1 MKRWRLFVTLFLV
14 AGLPILLVVGV
25 YLKEIRDLATWGRTN
40 PLGGV
45 ADTLMDKVET
55 QFHDGHEQIHTL
67 ADEPGLTGPAA
78 AETLAR
84 YDDYIQSGRFKALF
98 VALADGRTLTDP
110 AALPEGWMHSV
121 PAAPE
126 AGLSEVFTDP
136 DGALVVAITAPV
148 EGAGGWVT
156 GLFDVSR
163 VLGESVLDRMRL
175 AEYGQAFLVDRDGRI
190 FLSADRALV
199 GRSLDDLG
207 LARAAGAEGLY
218 EAGGWRQA
226 DGEPH
231 YVALAPSHGYYE
243 GPQNAWRAG
252 LMVPE
257 RVVAGRS
264 HGMSTWVGG
273 VVVAIV
279 LISGGLFL
287 VLRHSV
293 TGAPRA

>member
-1 MKRWRLFVTLFLV
+1 MKRLRLAVTLVLV
-14 AGLPILLVVGV
+14 AGFPIALVVWV
-25 YLKEIRDLATWGRTN
+25 FVHEIRDLSAWGRIN

-67 ADEPGLTGPAA
+67 ASDPDLTGPAA
-78 AETLAR
+78 PEALAR
-84 YDDYIQSGRFKALF
+84 YDPYVQSGRFKALF
-98 VALADGRTLTDP
+98 VALSDGRRLTVP
-110 AALPEGWMHSV
+110 PALPESWGRLL
-121 PAAPE
+121 PASPE
-126 AGLSEVFTDP
+126 AGLSEVLTDP

-156 GLFDVSR
+156 GLFDVSA

-175 AEYGQAFLVDRDGRI
+175 AEYGQAFLVDGDGRI

-207 LARAAGAEGLY
+207 LARAAGAEGVY
-218 EAGGWRQA
+218 EAGGWRQG
-226 DGEPH
+226 DGQPH

-252 LMVPE
+252 LMIPE
-257 RVVAGRS
+257 SVVAGRS
-264 HGMSTWVGG
+264 QNMTVWVGA
-273 VVVAIV
+273 VVVAV
-279 LISGGLFL
+279 LLISAALIL

-293 TGAPRA
+293 KGAPRT